1 MANPR
6 LPNITEA
13 EQELLYEKLNIYN
26 QGKASYKGGK
36 GATLWSYREKGNP
49 NYSLWFYTPLLDKRC
64 ILFIEDLKTDIIQ
77 SLRIVTS
84 ELWYAN
90 RQILITDYNEKRMS
104 THGMT

>member
-13 EQELLYEKLNIYN
+13 EQELLYEKLNVYN
-26 QGKASYKGGK
+26 QGKASYRGGMLPC
-36 GATLWSYREKGNP
+36 GFTEEGHP
-49 NYSLWFYTPLLDKRC
+49 NYSLWFYTPLLDRQC
-64 ILFIEDLKTDIIQ
+64 ILFIEDLKPDIIQ

-90 RQILITDYNEKRMS
+90 RQILVTDYNERGCRH
-104 THGMT
+104 TEMT